1 MQNWQIQAFKTN
13 FASLGCQFLKL
24 LEVKLIR
31 QFLQFQL
38 SPKFR
43 STTTRTPSTIGN
55 FISSTTERVVTP
67 FPPIILISTTEG
79 GSGYDPCAIPDS
91 CGPNAICSVA
101 GSDPVCSCPTGFSG
115 IPRDGIPDPS
125 HGCVRT
131 PQKCT
136 AEPFYSNQN
145 RTKYCQIAK
154 C

>member
-1 MQNWQIQAFKTN
+1 M
-13 FASLGCQFLKL
+13 
-24 LEVKLIR
+24 
-31 QFLQFQL
+31 
-38 SPKFR
+38 
-43 STTTRTPSTIGN
+43 
-55 FISSTTERVVTP
+55 VTP

-131 PQKCT
+131 PQKCGPSSPRNT
-136 AEPFYSNQN
+136 CPADQSCVRELCLPDCSGDTECALGERCVNSTCTKICFYDAHCLAGEFCEKEDASEGITGSNGVCLAGKLN
-145 RTKYCQIAK
+145 
-154 C
+154 